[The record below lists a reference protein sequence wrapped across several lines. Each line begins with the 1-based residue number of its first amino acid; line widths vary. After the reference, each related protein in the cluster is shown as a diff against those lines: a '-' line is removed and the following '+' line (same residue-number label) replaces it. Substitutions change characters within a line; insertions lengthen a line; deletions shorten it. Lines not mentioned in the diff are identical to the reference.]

1 MHLKKPKMILFD
13 YGQTLVNEKQFDGVK
28 GTEAVL
34 KYAVSNKYNLSAE
47 EIHIEA
53 NAINKELGRFDP
65 ARRHL
70 FQVEVPNH
78 MFTKYLYESM
88 GIDVPLSDLEMDRV
102 FWNAAAPGVPAEG
115 IEDFLVFLKEQ
126 GIRTGVISNISYCG
140 AAVEERI
147 CSVLPSHEFEFILAT
162 SEYLYRKPNRRIF
175 ELALKKAELRP
186 EDVWYIGD
194 QYECDVMGAK
204 GAGIFPV
211 WYIGAID
218 LPYEE
223 REDVLTV
230 RSWMELKLLMNERII
245 NTMTLNLV

>member
-1 MHLKKPKMILFD
+1 MKKPKMILFD
-13 YGQTLVNEKQFDGVK
+13 YGQTLVNEKPFDGVK

-34 KYAVSNKYNLSAE
+34 KYATGNKYNLSAE
-47 EIHIEA
+47 EIQREA

-78 MFTKYLYESM
+78 MFTKYLYESL
-88 GIDVPLSDLEMDRV
+88 GIEMPLSDLEMDRV
-102 FWNAAAPGVPAEG
+102 FWNAAAPGEPTDG
-115 IEDFLVFLKEQ
+115 IEDFLDFLKTQ

-140 AAVEERI
+140 EAVAERI
-147 CSVLPSHEFEFILAT
+147 SGILPKHEFEFILAT
-162 SEYLYRKPNRRIF
+162 SEYLYRKPNKRIF
-175 ELALKKAELRP
+175 ELALRKADLKP

-204 GAGIFPV
+204 SAGIFPV

-223 REDVLTV
+223 KEGVLV
-230 RSWMELKLLMNERII
+230 AKSWKELEQLLK
-245 NTMTLNLV
+245 